1 MKLVSIYTYINLIN
15 ISYSYF
21 FLIYASKSTE
31 NKNENEIN
39 SNQVEVLFTNVEY
52 VNNIDKPANSENSK
66 SINLILFISCIKL
79 YFSI

>member
-1 MKLVSIYTYINLIN
+1 MKLVSIYTFINLIDLLYH
-15 ISYSYF
+15 IY
-21 FLIYASKSTE
+21 LIYANKSTE
-31 NKNENEIN
+31 KKNENEIN

-52 VNNIDKPANSENSK
+52 VNNIDKSANSENSK

>member
-1 MKLVSIYTYINLIN
+1 MKLVSIYTFINLIDLLYH
-15 ISYSYF
+15 IY
-21 FLIYASKSTE
+21 LIYASKSTE